1 MDINLKNVSDED
13 KGIIQHIKQS
23 HGFEDLKNTQKQ
35 AFEDDI
41 MDDGNQLLV
50 AETGNGKT
58 LCAEALVKKNI
69 EQGNK
74 VAYLVPSTQLVGSK
88 KESINEWIGDDV
100 TVSSGSG
107 KYHHGDVVVATF
119 SSFYQAVLRGVG
131 GVRSFDLAVLDDFHE
146 LYGSFIGPGLEK
158 SIAAIKQYD
167 IEIFSMSATIG
178 NPEEISSWLDAD
190 LTVSDEKRSI
200 PIEEEVVSLTSSS
213 KKKSLVNFV
222 DRISDKEPILV
233 FNYAKSWTESRA
245 KGIADKGTFEGPD
258 IDVEEKL
265 RDIVDGSLPT
275 SLQDLAEMIENG
287 VAYHHSSLPRN
298 VRKWIEEL
306 YKNRQISCLCAT
318 TTIAYGFDSPVQT
331 VVVAD
336 MKRRGSWVGKWEY
349 QQWIGRAARPG
360 YGYDKGYAYV
370 LTNDERT
377 VRDEFFEPRELEDV
391 TTHVDSPE
399 EFRKLILE
407 LVVMGWETPEEIE
420 EFVEETLYW
429 NQLSTEGAWG
439 KSFKTQN
446 KRLKRKLRESADWLE
461 DRNFIREDRTST
473 RFESTELGEG
483 AVEFI
488 FDSNI
493 SPTLSEIHDLY
504 KWAESRD
511 KTEPLEMLGRTCEI
525 FGLGVRQKS
534 SSTHIES
541 VIHGENMNVNG
552 NTITAAVLHE
562 YWIENYEMDQIEK
575 EAQINSTYL
584 TSTSYRIST
593 TLEATNHITQSTRL
607 HVPNWLDTYSYRLQR
622 GIELDAVPYVRNVRG
637 LGRSRVRKLRDHL
650 STQTQLTSENDD
662 GKSIWELTEN
672 CLDDADED
680 MLIEDIS
687 ENVSGI
693 GERIATRLVEYHR
706 ENHIPD
712 LFRER
717 NSSSRGGSGNTKIG
731 DFGN

>member
-1 MDINLKNVSDED
+1 MDIDLKDVSDSNE
-13 KGIIQHIKQS
+13 KIIKHIRDS
-23 HGFEDLKNTQKQ
+23 HGFDCLKNTQKQ
-35 AFEDDI
+35 AFENDI
-41 MDDGNQLLV
+41 MGDNNELLV

-58 LCAEALVKKNI
+58 LCAEALVKKNVDL
-69 EQGNK
+69 GNK

-100 TVSSGSG
+100 SVSSGSG
-107 KYHHGDVVVATF
+107 KYHHGDVVIATF

-167 IEIFSMSATIG
+167 IEIFAMSATIG
-178 NPEEISSWLDAD
+178 NPEEISSWLGSN
-190 LTVSDEKRSI
+190 LTVSDEERSI
-200 PIEEEVVSLTSSS
+200 PISEEVVSMTSSS
-213 KKKSLVNFV
+213 KKKSLVDFV
-222 DRISDKEPILV
+222 DRIDDKKPILV

-245 KGIADKGTFEGPD
+245 EGIADRGSFDGPD
-258 IDVEEKL
+258 INAEEEL

-275 SLQDLAEMIENG
+275 SLEDLAGMIENG

-298 VRKWIEEL
+298 VRKWIEDL
-306 YKNRQISCLCAT
+306 YKQREISCLCAT

-377 VRDEFFEPRELEDV
+377 VKNEFFEPRELEDV

-446 KRLKRKLRESADWLE
+446 KRLKRKLRETADWLE
-461 DRNFIREDRTST
+461 NRGFIREDRTST

-488 FDSNI
+488 FDANI
-493 SPTLSEIHDLY
+493 TPTLSEIHDLY
-504 KWAESRD
+504 EWSESRTE
-511 KTEPLEMLGRTCEI
+511 TEPLQMLGRTCEI

-534 SSTHIES
+534 SSTYVES

-552 NTITAAVLHE
+552 NTITATILHE
-562 YWIENYEMDQIEK
+562 YWIENYEMDQIED
-575 EAQINSTYL
+575 EAQINSAYL
-584 TSTSYRIST
+584 TSTSYRIAT
-593 TLEATNHITQSTRL
+593 TLEATKHITQSTRL

-622 GIELDAVPYVRNVRG
+622 GIELDSVPYVRNVRG

-650 STQTQLTSENDD
+650 STQTLLTDRNDRE
-662 GKSIWELTEN
+662 KSIWELIEN
-672 CLDDADED
+672 CLEDTGSKSVMDDV
-680 MLIEDIS
+680 S
-687 ENVSGI
+687 ENVTGI
-693 GERIATRLVEYHR
+693 GDRIAARLIEYHKD
-706 ENHIPD
+706 NHVPD
-712 LFRER
+712 LFRDR
-717 NSSSRGGSGNTKIG
+717 SGSASDKNGNTKIG

>member
-1 MDINLKNVSDED
+1 MNIDLENVSDEE
-13 KGIIQHIKQS
+13 KEIIHHIKDS
-23 HGFEDLKNTQKQ
+23 HGFEDLKKTQKQ
-35 AFEDDI
+35 AFEDGI
-41 MDDGNQLLV
+41 MGDGNHLLV

-69 EQGNK
+69 DKGNK

-88 KESINEWIGDDV
+88 KNSIQEWVDDDV
-100 TVSSGSG
+100 TVSTGSG
-107 KYHHGDVVVATF
+107 KYHHGDIVVATF

-146 LYGSFIGPGLEK
+146 LYGTFIGPGLEK

-178 NPEEISSWLDAD
+178 NSEEISSWLDAD
-190 LTVSDEKRSI
+190 LTVSDEERSI
-200 PIEEEVVSLTSSS
+200 PIEEEVVPVRNSS
-213 KKKSLVNFV
+213 KKKALVNFV
-222 DRISDKEPILV
+222 DKISDEEPILI

-245 KGIADKGTFEGPD
+245 KGIADRGTFEGPD
-258 IDVEEKL
+258 IDVEEEL
-265 RDIVDGSLPT
+265 RDIVDGSLPA
-275 SLQDLAEMIENG
+275 SLQDLAEMVEDG

-306 YKNRQISCLCAT
+306 YKEREISCLCAT
-318 TTIAYGFDSPVQT
+318 TTIAYGFDSPVQS

-407 LVVMGWETPEEIE
+407 LVVMEWETPEEIE

-446 KRLKRKLRESADWLE
+446 RRLERKLRETADWLE
-461 DRNFIREDRTST
+461 NRGFIREDRTSK

-504 KWAESRD
+504 KWSDSRD
-511 KTEPLEMLGRTCEI
+511 QTEPLELLGRTCEI

-541 VIHGENMNVNG
+541 VIHGQNMNVNG

-575 EAQINSTYL
+575 ETQINSTYL

-593 TLEATNHITQSTRL
+593 TLEATKHITQATQL

-637 LGRSRVRKLRDHL
+637 LGRSRVRKLRQHL
-650 STQTQLTSENDD
+650 AEETLLTTQNNTD
-662 GKSIWELTEN
+662 KSIWECIEN
-672 CLDDADED
+672 CLDETDDQT
-680 MLIEDIS
+680 LIDDVS

-712 LFRER
+712 LFRNR
-717 NSSSRGGSGNTKIG
+717 TGTSNNSGNTKIG